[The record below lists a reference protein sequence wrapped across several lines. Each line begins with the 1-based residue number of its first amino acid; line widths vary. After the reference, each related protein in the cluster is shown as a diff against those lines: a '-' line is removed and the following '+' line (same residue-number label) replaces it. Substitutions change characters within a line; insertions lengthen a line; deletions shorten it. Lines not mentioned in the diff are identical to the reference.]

1 MLRRPGQSE
10 SPILSSDEAAFPSLD
25 EPFALEDRPSG
36 VLFYKGRESFF
47 HPYALLQSMNL
58 NGDRL
63 TVSFVTAE
71 VVITGRALHA
81 LYVHLASHRVARM
94 VEQGERYLGASEAAL
109 FIRRI
114 EETPK

>member
-10 SPILSSDEAAFPSLD
+10 SPAVSSDEAAFPSLD
-25 EPFALEDRPSG
+25 EPFALEERPSG

-47 HPYALLQSMNL
+47 HPYALLQSM
-58 NGDRL
+58 RL
-63 TVSFVTAE
+63 QGERLALSFATVE

-81 LYVHLASHRVARM
+81 LYVHLASHRVARII
-94 VEQGERYLGASEAAL
+94 EQGERYLGASEVAT